1 MPQSNHPI
9 SVAVV
14 DSFLV
19 PSRTYTFKSYPDSM
33 DETYEMWA
41 EQIRLFPR
49 TARTN
54 VMIRDCNGRFVS
66 YKNVPELFDAVLSR
80 KPFPTSE

>member
-1 MPQSNHPI
+1 MSQSNHPM

-14 DSFLV
+14 DSFLT
-19 PSRTYTFKSYPDSM
+19 PSHTYEFKGYPDSM
-33 DETYEMWA
+33 DETYEMWVQ
-41 EQIRLFPR
+41 QITLFPR

-54 VMIRDCNGRFVS
+54 VIIRDCNGRFVS